1 MADKYKRGFYI
12 QEDFWLAVED
22 CTAKQ
27 QNEVMGSLTRLFFR
41 GEDSAASLRGVS
53 KSVYIALRDRVATSR
68 AKSGN
73 RGGGFGDQTGDRKR
87 LQAGDQTGDQK
98 GDQTGHQ
105 NSDLLAKRESK
116 SEISTCEIPK
126 RDSLPNLD
134 APTDRAFF
142 VGRALEIFTEVT
154 GRPCL
159 IPSGEVA
166 FMLTRIF
173 DAGYTADD
181 VRLVCES
188 KFAEWGHDTKCQKWL
203 RPQTLF
209 GDRFEGYLAAAKAD
223 PAREVDDAAA
233 QFADAF

>member
-22 CTAKQ
+22 CSAKA
-27 QNEVMGSLTRLFFR
+27 QNEVMGSLARLFFT
-41 GEDSAASLRGVS
+41 GEDSAGSLRGVS
-53 KSVYIALRDRVATSR
+53 KSVYIALRDRVAASR
-68 AKSGN
+68 AKKDN
-73 RGGGFGDQTGDRKR
+73 RRGCSVDQKGDRTGDRK
-87 LQAGDQTGDQK
+87 GDQTGDQT
-98 GDQTGHQ
+98 GDQ
-105 NSDLLAKRESK
+105 NPDSLLKSESK
-116 SEISTCEIPK
+116 SEISTCYQPETE
-126 RDSLPNLD
+126 SLPNLS
-134 APTDRAFF
+134 APTDRALF

-166 FMLTRIF
+166 FMLTKIF
-173 DAGYTADD
+173 DAGYTEED

-188 KFAEWGHDTKCQKWL
+188 KFAEWGHDMKCQRWL

-209 GDRFEGYLAAAKAD
+209 CEKFEGYLAAAKAS

-233 QFADAF
+233 QFADAI

>member
-22 CTAKQ
+22 CSAKA
-27 QNEVMGSLTRLFFR
+27 QNEVMGSLARLFFT
-41 GEDSAASLRGVS
+41 GQDSAGSLRGVS
-53 KSVYIALRDRVATSR
+53 KSVYIALRDRVATARTNSDNR
-68 AKSGN
+68 RGCSGD
-73 RGGGFGDQTGDRKR
+73 RKGDRKGDGTGYRTGDR
-87 LQAGDQTGDQK
+87 
-98 GDQTGHQ
+98 
-105 NSDLLAKRESK
+105 NSDSLLK
-116 SEISTCEIPK
+116 SESESEIPTCETPK
-126 RDSLPNLD
+126 LESLPNLS
-134 APTDRAFF
+134 APTDRALF
-142 VGRALEIFTEVT
+142 VGKALEIFTEVT

-166 FMLTRIF
+166 FMLTKIF
-173 DAGYTADD
+173 DAGYTVDD

-233 QFADAF
+233 QFANAI

>member
-22 CTAKQ
+22 CSAKA
-27 QNEVMGSLTRLFFR
+27 QNEVMGSLARLFFT
-41 GEDSAASLRGVS
+41 GEDSAGSLRGVS
-53 KSVYIALRDRVATSR
+53 KSVYIALRDRVAKSR
-68 AKSGN
+68 TMGENRRGRSGY
-73 RGGGFGDQTGDRKR
+73 
-87 LQAGDQTGDQK
+87 QTGDQK
-98 GDQTGHQ
+98 GEQKGDQTGYQ
-105 NSDLLAKRESK
+105 NSELLAKSESK

-126 RDSLPNLD
+126 LESLPNLS
-134 APTDRAFF
+134 APTDRALF
-142 VGRALEIFTEVT
+142 VGKALEVFTEVT

-166 FMLTRIF
+166 FMLTKIF
-173 DAGYTADD
+173 DAGYTVDD

-209 GDRFEGYLAAAKAD
+209 SDRFEGYLAAAKAD

-233 QFADAF
+233 QFADAI

>member
-22 CTAKQ
+22 CSAKA
-27 QNEVMGSLTRLFFR
+27 QNEVMGSLARLFFT
-41 GEDSAASLRGVS
+41 GEDSAGSLRGVS
-53 KSVYIALRDRVATSR
+53 KSVYIALRDRVAKSR
-68 AKSGN
+68 TMGEN
-73 RGGGFGDQTGDRKR
+73 RRGRSGDQTGY
-87 LQAGDQTGDQK
+87 QTGEQKGEQK
-98 GDQTGHQ
+98 GDQTGYQ
-105 NSDLLAKRESK
+105 NSELLAKSESE

-126 RDSLPNLD
+126 LESLPNLS
-134 APTDRAFF
+134 APTDRALF
-142 VGRALEIFTEVT
+142 VGKALEVFTEVT

-166 FMLTRIF
+166 FMLTKIF
-173 DAGYTADD
+173 DAGYTVDD

-209 GDRFEGYLAAAKAD
+209 SDRFEGYLAAAKAD

-233 QFADAF
+233 QFADAI